1 MTQPTPS
8 RENELAIALRDAL
21 AAAFAVHLSRSQ
33 GSRDFA
39 RRMGLDKSLGWKV
52 WRMSTAPSAAAFLR
66 VFPKARGVRA
76 LVETAVANSSPR
88 SLAEPVARLAQEL
101 LQVRAAAA
109 GASSVADAVKVAPR
123 LPRVEVVAQ
132 LARQFE
138 LDAETLGFSIEL
150 RVGAFMLVP
159 DAASGRVS
167 LAACTLLAGPRCFR
181 AGVRAAVYMP
191 LAAWEAGGSIRPHAA
206 SPAGLSEVPGF
217 VPQLSTPGITAEQF
231 ESFRR
236 GGGNGDGPR
245 EWCFLPR
252 PGVPE
257 VLAFLE
263 TMRGA
268 GNMWAA
274 AEHDFAFL
282 SMAITAPMRRA
293 VLDIWVH
300 RSMPMP
306 DVTVSCRT
314 VQALLPHPGAP
325 SRMLPSPFPDG
336 VLLEC
341 RKPGFGPGLAEANA
355 RYRALLERGAAEL
368 GTEVGE
374 FRLLRASVPHPAHGA
389 CIVADWPLPKRP

>member
-8 RENELAIALRDAL
+8 REHELAIALRDAL
-21 AAAFAVHLSRSQ
+21 GAAFAVHLSRSQ
-33 GSRDFA
+33 GARDFA

-66 VFPKARGVRA
+66 VFPKARGVHA

-101 LQVRAAAA
+101 LKVRAAAA
-109 GASSVADAVKVAPR
+109 GTSSAADAVKVAPR
-123 LPRVEVVAQ
+123 IPRVEVVAQ

-167 LAACTLLAGPRCFR
+167 LAACTLLAGPRCYR
-181 AGVRAAVYMP
+181 VGVRAAVYMP

-231 ESFRR
+231 ETFRR
-236 GGGNGDGPR
+236 GGGNGDGPY

-274 AEHDFAFL
+274 AEHDFAFF

-300 RSMPMP
+300 RSMLMP

-341 RKPGFGPGLAEANA
+341 RKPGFGPGLAEVDA

-368 GTEVGE
+368 GTQVGD
-374 FRLLRASVPHPAHGA
+374 FRLLRASVPHPAYGS
-389 CIVADWPLPKRP
+389 CIVADWPLPKRS

>member
-1 MTQPTPS
+1 MTEPTPS

-21 AAAFAVHLSRSQ
+21 AAALAVHLSRNQ
-33 GSRDFA
+33 GARDFA
-39 RRMGLDKSLGWKV
+39 RRVGLDKSLGWKV

-66 VFPKARGVRA
+66 VFPKSRGVRT
-76 LVETAVANSSPR
+76 LVETAEAKASPR
-88 SLAEPVARLAQEL
+88 ALAEPVARLAQEL
-101 LQVRAAAA
+101 LKVRADAAR
-109 GASSVADAVKVAPR
+109 ASSAADAVQSAPR
-123 LPRVEVVAQ
+123 LPRVEVLTQ
-132 LARQFE
+132 LAKQFDVDSE
-138 LDAETLGFSIEL
+138 SLGFSIEL
-150 RVGAFMLVP
+150 RAGALMLVP

-167 LAACTLLAGPRCFR
+167 LAACTLIAGPRCYR
-181 AGVRAAVYMP
+181 AGVRAPVYMP
-191 LAAWEAGGSIRPHAA
+191 LAAWEAGGSVRPDAA
-206 SPAGLSEVPGF
+206 SPAGLSEVPAF
-217 VPQLSTPGITAEQF
+217 MPQLSTPGIAAEQF
-231 ESFRR
+231 ACFRR
-236 GGGNGDGPR
+236 GGGNSDGPY

-274 AEHDFAFL
+274 AEHDFAFF

-314 VQALLPHPGAP
+314 VQALLPHPEAA
-325 SRMLPSPFPDG
+325 SRTLPSPFPDG

-341 RKPGFGPGLAEANA
+341 RKPGFGPGLAEVDA

-368 GTEVGE
+368 GTKVGE

-389 CIVADWPLPKRP
+389 CIVADWPLPKRS

>member
-1 MTQPTPS
+1 VPEPTPS

-21 AAAFAVHLSRSQ
+21 AAAFAVHLSRNQ
-33 GSRDFA
+33 GARDFA
-39 RRMGLDKSLGWKV
+39 RRVGLDKSLGWKV

-66 VFPKARGVRA
+66 VFPKARGVRT
-76 LVETAVANSSPR
+76 LVETAEAKASPR
-88 SLAEPVARLAQEL
+88 ALAEPVARLAQEL
-101 LQVRAAAA
+101 LNVRADAAR
-109 GASSVADAVKVAPR
+109 ASAAADAVQTAPR
-123 LPRVEVVAQ
+123 LPRVEVLAQ
-132 LARQFE
+132 LARQFDVDSE
-138 LDAETLGFSIEL
+138 SLGFSIEL
-150 RVGAFMLVP
+150 RVGALMLVP

-167 LAACTLLAGPRCFR
+167 LAACTLIAGPRCYG
-181 AGVRAAVYMP
+181 AGVRAPVYMP
-191 LAAWEAGGSIRPHAA
+191 LAAWEAGGSVRPHAA

-217 VPQLSTPGITAEQF
+217 VPQLSTPGIAAEQF
-231 ESFRR
+231 ECFRR
-236 GGGNGDGPR
+236 GGGNGDGPY

-274 AEHDFAFL
+274 AEHDFAFF
-282 SMAITAPMRRA
+282 SMAITSPMRRA

-300 RSMPMP
+300 RSMQMP

-314 VQALLPHPGAP
+314 VQALLPHPGAS

-341 RKPGFGPGLAEANA
+341 RKPGFGPGLSEADGH
-355 RYRALLERGAAEL
+355 YRALLERGAAEL
-368 GTEVGE
+368 GTKVGE

>member
-1 MTQPTPS
+1 MAEPTPS

-33 GSRDFA
+33 GARDFA
-39 RRMGLDKSLGWKV
+39 RRVGLDKSLGWKV

-76 LVETAVANSSPR
+76 LVETAEAKASPR
-88 SLAEPVARLAQEL
+88 ALAEPVARLAQEL
-101 LQVRAAAA
+101 LKVRAAAA
-109 GASSVADAVKVAPR
+109 RASLAADAVQSAPR
-123 LPRVEVVAQ
+123 LPRVEVLAQ
-132 LARQFE
+132 LARQFDVDSE
-138 LDAETLGFSIEL
+138 SLGFSIEL
-150 RVGAFMLVP
+150 RVGALMLVP

-191 LAAWEAGGSIRPHAA
+191 LAAWKAGESIRPHAA

-217 VPQLSTPGITAEQF
+217 VPQLSTPGIAAEQF

-236 GGGNGDGPR
+236 GGGSGDGPY

-274 AEHDFAFL
+274 AEHDFAFF

-300 RSMPMP
+300 RSMLMP

-341 RKPGFGPGLAEANA
+341 RKPGFGPGLAEVDAG
-355 RYRALLERGAAEL
+355 YRALLERGAAEL
-368 GTEVGE
+368 GTQVGD
-374 FRLLRASVPHPAHGA
+374 FRLLRASVPHPAYGA
-389 CIVADWPLPKRP
+389 CIVADWPLPKRS

>member
-1 MTQPTPS
+1 MPEPTPS

-21 AAAFAVHLSRSQ
+21 AAAFAVHLSRNQ
-33 GSRDFA
+33 GARDFA
-39 RRMGLDKSLGWKV
+39 RRVGLDKSLGWKV

-66 VFPKARGVRA
+66 VFPKARGVRT
-76 LVETAVANSSPR
+76 LVETAEAKASPR
-88 SLAEPVARLAQEL
+88 ALAEPVARLAQEL
-101 LQVRAAAA
+101 LNVRADAARVSSAA
-109 GASSVADAVKVAPR
+109 GAVQTAPR
-123 LPRVEVVAQ
+123 LPRVEVLAQ
-132 LARQFE
+132 LARQFD
-138 LDAETLGFSIEL
+138 LDAETLGFSIQL

-159 DAASGRVS
+159 DTVSGRVS
-167 LAACTLLAGPRCFR
+167 LAACTLIAGPRCYR

-191 LAAWEAGGSIRPHAA
+191 LAAWKAGGSIRPHAA
-206 SPAGLSEVPGF
+206 SPADPSEVPGF
-217 VPQLSTPGITAEQF
+217 VAQLSTPGIAPGQF

-236 GGGNGDGPR
+236 SDGAR
-245 EWCFLPR
+245 EWSFLPR

-257 VLAFLE
+257 MLAFLE

-268 GNMWAA
+268 GSMWAA

-314 VQALLPHPGAP
+314 VQALLPHPGAS

-341 RKPGFGPGLAEANA
+341 RKPGFGPGLSEADG
-355 RYRALLERGAAEL
+355 RYCALLERGAAEL
-368 GTEVGE
+368 GTKVGE

-389 CIVADWPLPKRP
+389 CIVADWPLPKRS